1 MSLRNG
7 SHINYTNAKCVPTSL
22 LAALFNLPEIRR
34 GDGLLIIRSGD
45 GSWANICGEQ
55 RVNFREENLELK
67 LFDQDGRLL

>member
-34 GDGLLIIRSGD
+34 GDGLIIRSGG
-45 GSWANICGEQ
+45 GSWANICREQ
-55 RVNFREENLELK
+55 RVNFREENLGLK